1 MYKLAHFNMKKN
13 IFNKIRG
20 AFTAFLLSLL
30 VFSTLALSCLDSVT
44 STGGNTDTGTTETNA
59 NTKIIKT
66 ENGSASYYADKF
78 HGRTTANG
86 EKYDKNKM
94 TAAHKKL
101 PFGSVVRVV
110 NLNTNKSVTVR
121 INDRGPF
128 VKGRIIDLSRV
139 AAEKLGLI
147 QAGVLKVRVEVLKMG
162 D

>member
-1 MYKLAHFNMKKN
+1 MKKN
-13 IFNKIRG
+13 IFNNLRG
-20 AFTAFLLSLL
+20 AFTAFLLALL
-30 VFSTLALSCLDSVT
+30 VFSSLALSCLDSVT
-44 STGGNTDTGTTETNA
+44 SIGGNTDTGSTDT